1 MRKHD
6 NFALIEELPANDL
19 PLRLHGEEIL
29 IHDARGELSPAQ
41 HVEERLVALLRR
53 NPLTISHARSSSF
66 CRHRSQFH

>member
-1 MRKHD
+1 MRKKENSAHTEGIQ
-6 NFALIEELPANDL
+6 AIAL
-19 PLRLHGEEIL
+19 PLTLHGEETL

-53 NPLTISHARSSSF
+53 NPVTVSHARSSSF